1 MNKNTELKCLK
12 HAEQLAVVF
21 PEAKKSGLKLCKAV
35 RRLENKGHK
44 LAEDYCN
51 GVIDTDQWEPA
62 SDNLT
67 GKLNVLLGNE
77 AGKVPVFLNGDPCG
91 YALNIKNEYI
101 RDNNI
106 SIHRDLGGYGIIA
119 PDLS

>member
-12 HAEQLAVVF
+12 HAEQLSIIF
-21 PEAKKSGLKLCKAV
+21 PNAKKSGIALCRAV
-35 RRLENKGHK
+35 RKLEREGGK

-51 GVIDTDQWEPA
+51 GIETDQWEPA

-77 AGKVPVFLNGDPCG
+77 SGKVPVFLNGDPRG
-91 YALNIKNEYI
+91 YALNIEDCYV